1 MNRQEISLLIDQL
14 KVVFDIVRLVD
25 VTRTTQCSIGSNGEI
40 IREPYRCY
48 AVWRKDRRCENC
60 ISSKALAQK
69 SQVAKYEFVDN
80 EVYYVLSKYIEL
92 DDEPYALEMVT
103 KVTDETLFDAYGK
116 NEFVDTITNLNS
128 RLYTDSLTGTYNRR
142 YYDEQV
148 KGMIHMVDGFAL
160 VDVDDFKNVNDMYG
174 HEVGDLALCRIGE
187 ILMSRTRRV
196 DTVIRYGG
204 DEFFIVFNEIPA
216 DVLKSRIRDIKD
228 AVESVSFE
236 EYPELKLSVS
246 IGAIHNSGVMK
257 DILGKADQAMYKAK
271 KEKNK
276 VCFIEGDC

>member
-1 MNRQEISLLIDQL
+1 MNRQEVSLLIDEL
-14 KVVFDIVRLVD
+14 KLVFDIVRLVD
-25 VTRTTQCSIGSNGEI
+25 VTRTLECSIDSNGEI
-40 IREPYRCY
+40 TREPYECY

-60 ISSKALAQK
+60 ISSKAFAKK
-69 SQVAKYEFVDN
+69 SQMAKYEFVDN
-80 EVYYVLSKYIEL
+80 EVYYVMSKYIEV
-92 DDEPYALEMVT
+92 DEEPYALEMVT

-160 VDVDDFKNVNDMYG
+160 VDVDNFKYVNDRYG
-174 HEVGDLALCRIGE
+174 HELKTRIE
-187 ILMSRTRRV
+187 
-196 DTVIRYGG
+196 DIR
-204 DEFFIVFNEIPA
+204 E
-216 DVLKSRIRDIKD
+216 

-236 EYPELKLSVS
+236 GYPELRLSVS

-276 VCFIEGDC
+276 VCFIEENC

>member
-1 MNRQEISLLIDQL
+1 MNRQEVSLLIDEL
-14 KVVFDIVRLVD
+14 KLVFDIVRLVD
-25 VTRTTQCSIGSNGEI
+25 VTRTLECSIDSNGEI
-40 IREPYRCY
+40 TREPYECY

-60 ISSKALAQK
+60 ISSKAFAKK
-69 SQVAKYEFVDN
+69 SQMAKYEFVDN
-80 EVYYVLSKYIEL
+80 EVYYVMSKYIEV
-92 DDEPYALEMVT
+92 DEEPYALEMVT

-116 NEFVDTITNLNS
+116 NEFVDTITNQNNG
-128 RLYTDSLTGTYNRR
+128 LYTDSLTGTYNRR

-160 VDVDDFKNVNDMYG
+160 VDVDNFKYVNDRYG
-174 HEVGDLALCRIGE
+174 HEVGDLALRKIGE
-187 ILMSRTRRV
+187 ILMSSTRKV

-204 DEFFIVFNEIPA
+204 DEFFIVFSEIPA
-216 DVLKSRIRDIKD
+216 EVLKTRIEDIRE

-236 EYPELKLSVS
+236 GYPELRLSVS

-257 DILGKADQAMYKAK
+257 DILGRADQAMYKAK

-276 VCFIEGDC
+276 VCFIEENC